1 MAKMLRTEE
10 NKSVKG
16 EKMKAEAV
24 AKKDTSKKKAESEA
38 KEAVGKKKKGY

>member
-1 MAKMLRTEE
+1 MLRTEE

-24 AKKDTSKKKAESEA
+24 SKKDTMKGKAEKEA
-38 KEAVGKKKKGY
+38 KLAVGKKKKGY